1 MSETR
6 VSTIIR
12 PASRQRMSH
21 AENKSYIQ
29 RSEEKKKSGVAVTGL
44 VIIVSLGASLTLV
57 KFFQYSNISNNDN
70 FLISC
75 SSRTNK

>member
-1 MSETR
+1 MLARLYVPHLGKECHMRKINLTFKE
-6 VSTIIR
+6 
-12 PASRQRMSH
+12 A
-21 AENKSYIQ
+21 KK
-29 RSEEKKKSGVAVTGL
+29 KKKSGVAVTGL